1 MSNARG
7 VNARGALGRYGEELA
22 ARRLTEA
29 GMTVLERNWRCGRTG
44 EIDIVARDGDA
55 LVVCEVKT
63 RRAGAFEHPMAAVTP
78 TKADRLRGLA
88 RTLAAGTRRGPT
100 GRRPHRRRGRRP
112 PRARRTRRGAR
123 TGGGLMGFARTC
135 SVALV
140 GVEGVI
146 VEVQAD
152 LEPGV
157 AAFTLVGLPDKSLTE
172 SKDRVRAAV
181 VNSGA
186 EWPQK
191 KLTVGLSPASV
202 PKAGSGFDLAVACAV
217 LGASERIDPRMLSDI
232 VMIGELGLDGR
243 VRPVR
248 GILPAVLAAA
258 EAGYEQVVVPECA
271 AAEASLV
278 PGVSVLGVR
287 TLRQLIAVLAD
298 EPVPDEEPDEGRP
311 DPLMAGLR
319 LPGTGAA
326 TGMHTV
332 GAAQQD
338 QGHDLADVVGQLA
351 ARTAVEVAAAG
362 GHHLF
367 LEGPPGAGKTML
379 AERLPAILPSLAKE
393 ESLEVTAVH
402 SVAGLLPAGKPL
414 VDVPP
419 YCAPH
424 HSATM
429 QALVGG
435 GQGVARPGAVSLA
448 HRGVLF
454 LDETPEFSSQALDA
468 LRQPLEAGHVVIARS
483 AGVVRFP
490 AKFLMVL
497 AANPCPCGRFSR
509 TDDLCECPPAAIR
522 RYQARLSGPLLDR
535 VDLRVEVDR
544 VTRSELSQSAARGE
558 STAVVAERVRAARE
572 RAALRL
578 AGTLWRT
585 NSEVPGRE
593 LRSRWHAAPGA
604 MDEAE
609 RSLERG
615 LLTARGL
622 DRVLRVAWTIAD
634 LVGHDRP
641 DAADV
646 NLALQLRTGVPRGM
660 PMAIGAL
667 T

>member
-1 MSNARG
+1 
-7 VNARGALGRYGEELA
+7 
-22 ARRLTEA
+22 
-29 GMTVLERNWRCGRTG
+29 
-44 EIDIVARDGDA
+44 
-55 LVVCEVKT
+55 
-63 RRAGAFEHPMAAVTP
+63 MA
-78 TKADRLRGLA
+78 
-88 RTLAAGTRRGPT
+88 
-100 GRRPHRRRGRRP
+100 
-112 PRARRTRRGAR
+112 
-123 TGGGLMGFARTC
+123 FARTC

-140 GVEGVI
+140 GVEGVV

-172 SKDRVRAAV
+172 SRDRVRAAV

-217 LGASERIDPRMLSDI
+217 LGASERIDPRVLADI

-258 EAGYEQVVVPECA
+258 DAGYEQVVVPECA
-271 AAEASLV
+271 AAEATLV
-278 PGVSVLGVR
+278 PGISVLGVR
-287 TLRQLIAVLAD
+287 SLRQLIAVLTD
-298 EPVPDEEPDEGRP
+298 EPVPDEAPDELGRP
-311 DPLMAGLR
+311 DPLLAGLR
-319 LPGTGAA
+319 VPGTGAA
-326 TGMHTV
+326 TGMHSM
-332 GAAQQD
+332 GAAQHD
-338 QGHDLADVVGQLA
+338 HGHDLADVVGQMS
-351 ARTAVEVAAAG
+351 ARTAVEVSAAG

-379 AERLPAILPSLAKE
+379 AERLPAVLPPLCRE

-402 SVAGLLPAGKPL
+402 SVAGLLPPGKPL
-414 VDVPP
+414 VDAAP

-429 QALVGG
+429 QSLVGG
-435 GQGVARPGAVSLA
+435 GPGIPRPGAVSLA

-454 LDETPEFSSQALDA
+454 LDEAPEFHSQTLDA
-468 LRQPLEAGHVVIARS
+468 LRQPLEAGYVVIARS

-490 AKFLMVL
+490 ARFLMVL
-497 AANPCPCGRFSR
+497 AANPCPCGRFSQR
-509 TDDLCECPPAAIR
+509 NSLCDCPPSAIR

-535 VDLRVEVDR
+535 VDLRVEVDP
-544 VTRSELSQSAARGE
+544 VTRAQLTAPGARGE
-558 STAVVAERVRAARE
+558 STATVADRVRAARE
-572 RAALRL
+572 RATERFT
-578 AGTLWRT
+578 GTPWRS

-593 LRSRWHAAPGA
+593 LRSRWHATPGA

-615 LLTARGL
+615 VLTARGI
-622 DRVLRVAWTIAD
+622 DRVLRVAWTVAD

-641 DAADV
+641 DATDV
-646 NLALQLRTGVPRGM
+646 ALALQLRTGVPRGV

>member
-1 MSNARG
+1 
-7 VNARGALGRYGEELA
+7 
-22 ARRLTEA
+22 
-29 GMTVLERNWRCGRTG
+29 
-44 EIDIVARDGDA
+44 
-55 LVVCEVKT
+55 
-63 RRAGAFEHPMAAVTP
+63 
-78 TKADRLRGLA
+78 
-88 RTLAAGTRRGPT
+88 
-100 GRRPHRRRGRRP
+100 
-112 PRARRTRRGAR
+112 
-123 TGGGLMGFARTC
+123 MGFARTC

-140 GVEGVI
+140 GVEGVV

-172 SKDRVRAAV
+172 SRDRVRAAV
-181 VNSGA
+181 VNSGG

-217 LGASERIDPRMLSDI
+217 LGAAERIDPRVLADI

-248 GILPAVLAAA
+248 GILPAVLATAD
-258 EAGYEQVVVPECA
+258 AGYEQVVVPECA

-287 TLRQLIAVLAD
+287 SLRQLIAVLTD
-298 EPVPDEEPDEGRP
+298 EPVPEEEPDELGRP
-311 DPLMAGLR
+311 DPLLAGLR
-319 LPGTGAA
+319 VPGTGAA
-326 TGMHTV
+326 TGMHSL

-338 QGHDLADVVGQLA
+338 QGHDLADVVGQIS

-379 AERLPAILPSLAKE
+379 AERLPAVLPRLTRA

-402 SVAGLLPAGKPL
+402 SVAGLLPPGKPL
-414 VDVPP
+414 IDVAP

-435 GQGVARPGAVSLA
+435 GPNIARPGAVSLA

-454 LDETPEFSSQALDA
+454 LDETPEFSGQALDA
-468 LRQPLEAGHVVIARS
+468 LRQPLESGHVVIARS

-497 AANPCPCGRFSR
+497 AANPCPCGRFSQR
-509 TDDLCECPPAAIR
+509 DTLCECPPSAIR
-522 RYQARLSGPLLDR
+522 RYQARISGPLLDR
-535 VDLRVEVDR
+535 VDLRVEVEPVGR
-544 VTRSELSQSAARGE
+544 AELARRGPGGE
-558 STAVVAERVRAARE
+558 STAIVAARVRAARE
-572 RAALRL
+572 RAAARL
-578 AGTLWRT
+578 AGTPWLT

-593 LRSRWHAAPGA
+593 LRTRWHAAPGA

-609 RSLERG
+609 RNLERG
-615 LLTARGL
+615 VLTARGL
-622 DRVLRVAWTIAD
+622 DRVLRVAWTVAD

-641 DAADV
+641 DATDV
-646 NLALQLRTGVPRGM
+646 ALALQLRTGVPRGV

>member
-1 MSNARG
+1 
-7 VNARGALGRYGEELA
+7 
-22 ARRLTEA
+22 
-29 GMTVLERNWRCGRTG
+29 
-44 EIDIVARDGDA
+44 
-55 LVVCEVKT
+55 
-63 RRAGAFEHPMAAVTP
+63 
-78 TKADRLRGLA
+78 
-88 RTLAAGTRRGPT
+88 
-100 GRRPHRRRGRRP
+100 
-112 PRARRTRRGAR
+112 
-123 TGGGLMGFARTC
+123 MGFARTC

-140 GVEGVI
+140 GVDGVV

-181 VNSGA
+181 VNSGG

-202 PKAGSGFDLAVACAV
+202 PKGGSGFDLAIACAA
-217 LGASERIDPRMLSDI
+217 LGASERIDPRVLADI

-248 GILPAVLAAA
+248 GVLPAVLAAA
-258 EAGYEQVVVPECA
+258 EAGYEQVVVPESA

-287 TLRQLIAVLAD
+287 SLRQLIAVLTD
-298 EPVPDEEPDEGRP
+298 EPVPDEDPDEQGRT
-311 DPLMAGLR
+311 DPLAGLR
-319 LPGTGAA
+319 MPGTGAA
-326 TGMHTV
+326 TGMHSM
-332 GAAQQD
+332 GAAHYD
-338 QGHDLADVVGQLA
+338 HEHDLADVVGQLS

-362 GHHLF
+362 GHHLL

-379 AERLPAILPSLAKE
+379 AERLPAILPRLCRS

-402 SVAGLLPAGKPL
+402 SVAGLLPPGKPL
-414 VDVPP
+414 VDVAP

-454 LDETPEFSSQALDA
+454 LDETPEFSSRALDA
-468 LRQPLEAGHVVIARS
+468 LRQPLESGHVVIARS

-490 AKFLMVL
+490 ARFLMVL
-497 AANPCPCGRFSR
+497 AANPCPCGRFSQR
-509 TDDLCECPPAAIR
+509 DSLCECSPSTIR

-544 VTRSELSQSAARGE
+544 VTRAQLTERGARGE
-558 STAVVAERVRAARE
+558 TTETVADRVREARARAAAR
-572 RAALRL
+572 L
-578 AGTLWRT
+578 TDTPWRT

-593 LRSRWHAAPGA
+593 LRSRWYASPGA
-604 MDEAE
+604 MDDAE

-615 LLTARGL
+615 VLTARGL
-622 DRVLRVAWTIAD
+622 DRVLRVAWTVAD
-634 LVGHDRP
+634 LAGRDRP
-641 DAADV
+641 GVADV
-646 NLALQLRTGVPRGM
+646 TLALQLRTGVPRGV
-660 PMAIGAL
+660 PMAIGASR
-667 T
+667 

>member
-1 MSNARG
+1 
-7 VNARGALGRYGEELA
+7 
-22 ARRLTEA
+22 
-29 GMTVLERNWRCGRTG
+29 
-44 EIDIVARDGDA
+44 
-55 LVVCEVKT
+55 
-63 RRAGAFEHPMAAVTP
+63 
-78 TKADRLRGLA
+78 
-88 RTLAAGTRRGPT
+88 
-100 GRRPHRRRGRRP
+100 
-112 PRARRTRRGAR
+112 
-123 TGGGLMGFARTC
+123 MGFARTC

-140 GVEGVI
+140 GVEGVVI
-146 VEVQAD
+146 EVQAD

-172 SKDRVRAAV
+172 SRDRVRAAV
-181 VNSGA
+181 VNSGG

-217 LGASERIDPRMLSDI
+217 LGASERIDPRVLADI

-258 EAGYEQVVVPECA
+258 DAGYVQVVVPECA

-278 PGVSVLGVR
+278 PGISVLGVR
-287 TLRQLIAVLAD
+287 SLRQLIAVLAD
-298 EPVPDEEPDEGRP
+298 EPVPDEEPHEPGRP
-311 DPLMAGLR
+311 DPLLAGLR
-319 LPGTGAA
+319 VPGTGAA
-326 TGMHTV
+326 TGMHSA

-338 QGHDLADVVGQLA
+338 HGHDLADVVGQTS

-379 AERLPAILPSLAKE
+379 AERLPAVLPRLARE

-402 SVAGLLPAGKPL
+402 SVAGLLPPGKPL
-414 VDVPP
+414 IDVAP

-435 GQGVARPGAVSLA
+435 GPGVARPGAVSLS

-454 LDETPEFSSQALDA
+454 LDETPEFSIHALDA

-497 AANPCPCGRFSR
+497 AANPCPCGRFSQ
-509 TDDLCECPPAAIR
+509 TDDFCECPPSAIR

-535 VDLRVEVDR
+535 VDLRVQVDR
-544 VTRSELSQSAARGE
+544 VTRDQLAGRGARGE
-558 STAVVAERVRAARE
+558 STAVVADRVRAARE
-572 RAALRL
+572 RATARFT
-578 AGTLWRT
+578 GTPWRT

-593 LRSRWHAAPGA
+593 LRSRWHAVSGA

-609 RSLERG
+609 RNLERG
-615 LLTARGL
+615 VLTARGL
-622 DRVLRVAWTIAD
+622 DRVLRVAWTVAD

-641 DAADV
+641 DATDV
-646 NLALQLRTGVPRGM
+646 ALALQLRTGVPRGV
-660 PMAIGAL
+660 PMAIGAPA
-667 T
+667 

>member
-1 MSNARG
+1 
-7 VNARGALGRYGEELA
+7 
-22 ARRLTEA
+22 
-29 GMTVLERNWRCGRTG
+29 
-44 EIDIVARDGDA
+44 
-55 LVVCEVKT
+55 
-63 RRAGAFEHPMAAVTP
+63 
-78 TKADRLRGLA
+78 
-88 RTLAAGTRRGPT
+88 
-100 GRRPHRRRGRRP
+100 
-112 PRARRTRRGAR
+112 
-123 TGGGLMGFARTC
+123 MGFARTC

-140 GVEGVI
+140 GVEGVV

-172 SKDRVRAAV
+172 SRDRVRAAV

-202 PKAGSGFDLAVACAV
+202 PKSGSGFDLAVAAAV
-217 LGASERIDPRMLSDI
+217 LGAAERIDPRVLADI

-287 TLRQLIAVLAD
+287 SLRQLIAVLAD
-298 EPVPDEEPDEGRP
+298 EPVPEEEQDQPGRP
-311 DPLMAGLR
+311 DPLLAGLR
-319 LPGTGAA
+319 MPGTGAA
-326 TGMHTV
+326 TGMHSM
-332 GAAQQD
+332 GAAQYD
-338 QGHDLADVVGQLA
+338 QGHDLADVVGQES

-379 AERLPAILPSLAKE
+379 AERLPAILPRLTRP

-402 SVAGLLPAGKPL
+402 SVAGLLPPGKPL
-414 VDVPP
+414 IDVAP

-435 GQGVARPGAVSLA
+435 GPGIGRPGAVSLA

-454 LDETPEFSSQALDA
+454 LDETPEFGSHVLDA

-490 AKFLMVL
+490 ARFLMVL

-509 TDDLCECPPAAIR
+509 REDLCECPPSAIR

-544 VTRSELSQSAARGE
+544 VTRGQLTGSGTRGDATATVADRVEAAR
-558 STAVVAERVRAARE
+558 ARASARFT
-572 RAALRL
+572 
-578 AGTLWRT
+578 GTPWLS

-604 MDEAE
+604 LDEAE

-615 LLTARGL
+615 VLTARGL
-622 DRVLRVAWTIAD
+622 DRVLRVAWTVAD

-641 DAADV
+641 DAGDV
-646 NLALQLRTGVPRGM
+646 ALALQLRTGVPRGV
-660 PMAIGAL
+660 PMALGAL

>member
-1 MSNARG
+1 
-7 VNARGALGRYGEELA
+7 
-22 ARRLTEA
+22 
-29 GMTVLERNWRCGRTG
+29 
-44 EIDIVARDGDA
+44 
-55 LVVCEVKT
+55 
-63 RRAGAFEHPMAAVTP
+63 
-78 TKADRLRGLA
+78 
-88 RTLAAGTRRGPT
+88 
-100 GRRPHRRRGRRP
+100 
-112 PRARRTRRGAR
+112 
-123 TGGGLMGFARTC
+123 MGFARTC

-140 GVEGVI
+140 GVEGVV

-172 SKDRVRAAV
+172 SRDRVRAAV
-181 VNSGA
+181 VNSGG

-217 LGASERIDPRMLSDI
+217 LGASERIDPRVLADI

-258 EAGYEQVVVPECA
+258 DAGYEQVVVPECA

-287 TLRQLIAVLAD
+287 SLRQLIAVLAD
-298 EPVPDEEPDEGRP
+298 EPVPEEAPDDLGRP
-311 DPLMAGLR
+311 DPLLAGLR
-319 LPGTGAA
+319 VPGTGAA
-326 TGMHTV
+326 TGMRSL
-332 GAAQQD
+332 GAAQHE
-338 QGHDLADVVGQLA
+338 QGHDLADVVGQIS

-379 AERLPAILPSLAKE
+379 AERLPAILPPLTRE

-402 SVAGLLPAGKPL
+402 SVAGLLPPGKPL
-414 VDVPP
+414 IDIAP

-435 GQGVARPGAVSLA
+435 GQGVARPGAVSLS
-448 HRGVLF
+448 HRGILF
-454 LDETPEFSSQALDA
+454 LDETPEFSSRALDA

-497 AANPCPCGRFSR
+497 AANPCPCGRFSQ
-509 TDDLCECPPAAIR
+509 TDDFCECPPSAVR

-544 VTRSELSQSAARGE
+544 VTRAELTLRGARGE
-558 STAVVAERVRAARE
+558 STATVADRVRAARQ
-572 RAALRL
+572 RAAARL
-578 AGTLWRT
+578 AGTPWRT
-585 NSEVPGRE
+585 NSEIPGRE
-593 LRSRWHAAPGA
+593 LRSRWHAASGA

-609 RSLERG
+609 RNLERG
-615 LLTARGL
+615 VLTARGL
-622 DRVLRVAWTIAD
+622 DRVLRVAWTVAD

-641 DAADV
+641 DATDV
-646 NLALQLRTGVPRGM
+646 ALALQLRTGVPRGV

>member
-1 MSNARG
+1 
-7 VNARGALGRYGEELA
+7 
-22 ARRLTEA
+22 
-29 GMTVLERNWRCGRTG
+29 
-44 EIDIVARDGDA
+44 
-55 LVVCEVKT
+55 
-63 RRAGAFEHPMAAVTP
+63 
-78 TKADRLRGLA
+78 
-88 RTLAAGTRRGPT
+88 
-100 GRRPHRRRGRRP
+100 
-112 PRARRTRRGAR
+112 
-123 TGGGLMGFARTC
+123 MGFARTC

-140 GVEGVI
+140 GVEGVV

-172 SKDRVRAAV
+172 SRDRVRAAV
-181 VNSGA
+181 VNSGG

-217 LGASERIDPRMLSDI
+217 LGASERIDPRVLADI

-258 EAGYEQVVVPECA
+258 DAGYEQVVVPECA

-298 EPVPDEEPDEGRP
+298 EPVPDEEPDEPGRP
-311 DPLMAGLR
+311 DPLLAGLR
-319 LPGTGAA
+319 VPGTGAA
-326 TGMHTV
+326 TGMHSS

-338 QGHDLADVVGQLA
+338 HGHDLADVVGQIS

-379 AERLPAILPSLAKE
+379 AERLPAILPRLARE

-402 SVAGLLPAGKPL
+402 SVAGLLPPGKPL
-414 VDVPP
+414 IDAAP

-435 GQGVARPGAVSLA
+435 GPGIARPGAVSLS

-454 LDETPEFSSQALDA
+454 LDETPEFNTQALDA

-490 AKFLMVL
+490 ARFLMVL
-497 AANPCPCGRFSR
+497 AANPCPCGRFSQ
-509 TDDLCECPPAAIR
+509 TDDFCECPPSAIR

-535 VDLRVEVDR
+535 VDLRVQVDR
-544 VTRSELSQSAARGE
+544 VTRDQLAGRGARGE
-558 STAVVAERVRAARE
+558 STAVVADRVRAARE
-572 RAALRL
+572 RAATRF
-578 AGTLWRT
+578 AGSPWRT
-585 NSEVPGRE
+585 NSDVPGRE
-593 LRSRWHAAPGA
+593 LRSRWHAVSGA

-609 RSLERG
+609 RNLERG
-615 LLTARGL
+615 VLTARGL
-622 DRVLRVAWTIAD
+622 DRVLRVAWTVAD
-634 LVGHDRP
+634 LAGHDRP
-641 DAADV
+641 DATDV
-646 NLALQLRTGVPRGM
+646 ALALQLRTGVPRGV
-660 PMAIGAL
+660 PMAIGAPA
-667 T
+667 

>member
-1 MSNARG
+1 
-7 VNARGALGRYGEELA
+7 
-22 ARRLTEA
+22 
-29 GMTVLERNWRCGRTG
+29 
-44 EIDIVARDGDA
+44 
-55 LVVCEVKT
+55 
-63 RRAGAFEHPMAAVTP
+63 
-78 TKADRLRGLA
+78 
-88 RTLAAGTRRGPT
+88 
-100 GRRPHRRRGRRP
+100 
-112 PRARRTRRGAR
+112 
-123 TGGGLMGFARTC
+123 MGFARTC
-135 SVALV
+135 AVALV
-140 GVEGVI
+140 GVEGVV

-172 SKDRVRAAV
+172 SRDRVRAAV

-202 PKAGSGFDLAVACAV
+202 PKAGSGFDLAVASAV
-217 LGASERIDPRMLSDI
+217 LGASERIDPRVLADI

-258 EAGYEQVVVPECA
+258 DAGYEQVVVPECA

-287 TLRQLIAVLAD
+287 SLRQLIAVLTD
-298 EPVPDEEPDEGRP
+298 EPVPDEEPDETRP

-319 LPGTGAA
+319 VPGVGAA
-326 TGMHTV
+326 TGMHSV
-332 GAAQQD
+332 GAAHHD
-338 QGHDLADVVGQLA
+338 HDLADVVGQLS

-379 AERLPAILPSLAKE
+379 AERLPAILPTLSGQ

-402 SVAGLLPAGKPL
+402 SVAGLLPVGKPL

-454 LDETPEFSSQALDA
+454 LDETPEFSGQALDA

-497 AANPCPCGRFSR
+497 AANPCPCGRFSLK
-509 TDDLCECPPAAIR
+509 DDLCECPPASIR

-544 VTRSELSQSAARGE
+544 VTRSELTERGARGE
-558 STAVVAERVRAARE
+558 STAVVADRVRAARE
-572 RAALRL
+572 RAAARL
-578 AGTLWRT
+578 AGTPWRT

-593 LRSRWHAAPGA
+593 LRSRWYAARGA

-609 RSLERG
+609 RGLERG
-615 LLTARGL
+615 VLTARGL

-641 DAADV
+641 GTMDV
-646 NLALQLRTGVPRGM
+646 GLALQLRTGVPRGV
-660 PMAIGAL
+660 PLAIGAL
-667 T
+667 S

>member
-1 MSNARG
+1 M
-7 VNARGALGRYGEELA
+7 L
-22 ARRLTEA
+22 
-29 GMTVLERNWRCGRTG
+29 
-44 EIDIVARDGDA
+44 
-55 LVVCEVKT
+55 
-63 RRAGAFEHPMAAVTP
+63 
-78 TKADRLRGLA
+78 
-88 RTLAAGTRRGPT
+88 
-100 GRRPHRRRGRRP
+100 
-112 PRARRTRRGAR
+112 
-123 TGGGLMGFARTC
+123 
-135 SVALV
+135 
-140 GVEGVI
+140 
-146 VEVQAD
+146 AD
-152 LEPGV
+152 L
-157 AAFTLVGLPDKSLTE
+157 
-172 SKDRVRAAV
+172 
-181 VNSGA
+181 
-186 EWPQK
+186 
-191 KLTVGLSPASV
+191 
-202 PKAGSGFDLAVACAV
+202 
-217 LGASERIDPRMLSDI
+217 

-258 EAGYEQVVVPECA
+258 QAGYEQVVVPECA
-271 AAEASLV
+271 AAEAALV

-298 EPVPDEEPDEGRP
+298 EPVPDEEPDVGRP

-326 TGMHTV
+326 TGMHA
-332 GAAQQD
+332 GAAHQD

-351 ARTAVEVAAAG
+351 ARTAVEVSAAG

-379 AERLPAILPSLAKE
+379 AERLPAILPPLGRE

-402 SVAGLLPAGKPL
+402 SIAGLLPAGNPL
-414 VDVPP
+414 VDVAP

-435 GQGVARPGAVSLA
+435 GQGIARPGAVSLA

-454 LDETPEFSSQALDA
+454 LDETPEFSSHSLDA

-490 AKFLMVL
+490 AKFMMVL

-509 TDDLCECPPAAIR
+509 TDDLCECPPSLVR
-522 RYQARLSGPLLDR
+522 RYQSRLSGPLLDR

-544 VTRSELSQSAARGE
+544 VTRSELTGRGARGE
-558 STAVVAERVRAARE
+558 PTATVADRVRAARE
-572 RAALRL
+572 RASVRL
-578 AGTLWRT
+578 LGTPWRT

-593 LRSRWHAAPGA
+593 LRSRWHAASGA

-609 RSLERG
+609 RCLERG
-615 LLTARGL
+615 VLTARGL
-622 DRVLRVAWTIAD
+622 DRVLRVAWTVAD

-641 DAADV
+641 DATDV
-646 NLALQLRTGVPRGM
+646 NLALQLRTGVPRGV

>member
-1 MSNARG
+1 
-7 VNARGALGRYGEELA
+7 
-22 ARRLTEA
+22 
-29 GMTVLERNWRCGRTG
+29 
-44 EIDIVARDGDA
+44 
-55 LVVCEVKT
+55 
-63 RRAGAFEHPMAAVTP
+63 
-78 TKADRLRGLA
+78 
-88 RTLAAGTRRGPT
+88 
-100 GRRPHRRRGRRP
+100 
-112 PRARRTRRGAR
+112 
-123 TGGGLMGFARTC
+123 MGFARTC

-140 GVEGVI
+140 GVEGVV

-172 SKDRVRAAV
+172 SRDRVRAAV

-202 PKAGSGFDLAVACAV
+202 PKSGSGFDLAVAAAV
-217 LGASERIDPRMLSDI
+217 LGAAERIDPRVLADI
-232 VMIGELGLDGR
+232 LMIGELGLDGR

-287 TLRQLIAVLAD
+287 SLRQLIAVLAD
-298 EPVPDEEPDEGRP
+298 EPVPEEEQDRQGGP

-319 LPGTGAA
+319 MPGTGAA
-326 TGMHTV
+326 TGMHSM
-332 GAAQQD
+332 GAAQYD
-338 QGHDLADVVGQLA
+338 HDHDLADVVGQTS

-379 AERLPAILPSLAKE
+379 AERLPAILPRLGRA

-402 SVAGLLPAGKPL
+402 SVAGLLPPGKPL
-414 VDVPP
+414 IDVAP

-435 GQGVARPGAVSLA
+435 GPGVARPGAVSLA

-454 LDETPEFSSQALDA
+454 LDETPEFSSHALDA

-490 AKFLMVL
+490 ARFLMVL

-509 TDDLCECPPAAIR
+509 KDDLCECPPASIR

-544 VTRSELSQSAARGE
+544 VTRRELAGDGTRGD
-558 STAVVAERVRAARE
+558 STATVADRVRGARE
-572 RAALRL
+572 RAAARL
-578 AGTLWRT
+578 AGTPWRS

-593 LRSRWHAAPGA
+593 LRSRWYAAPGA
-604 MDEAE
+604 LEDAE
-609 RSLERG
+609 RCLERG
-615 LLTARGL
+615 VLTARGL
-622 DRVLRVAWTIAD
+622 DRVLRVAWTVAD

-641 DAADV
+641 DARDV
-646 NLALQLRTGVPRGM
+646 ALALQLRTGVPRGV
-660 PMAIGAL
+660 PMELGAL